1 MDTTTQTPPPTF
13 AEAFRTWA
21 KIGLLSFGG
30 PAGQIAMMHR
40 IVVDEKKWVSEP
52 QFLHALNFC
61 MLLPGPEAQ
70 QLATYIGWLLH
81 RAKGG
86 VTAGL
91 LFILPGLAVILGLS
105 TIYVLWRDVPLV
117 DGVFFGLQAAVL
129 AIVIEA
135 VQRIAKRA
143 IKTRF
148 LLGISALAFIGI
160 YGLQI
165 PFPLIV
171 LGAALIGWLV
181 GRSRPHWIV
190 ASAAKDD
197 ADVLPSVPPSWSRNL
212 IIIAIF
218 GLLWG
223 GPLLWLFAT
232 LGSSHVFAQIG
243 VFFSKMAVV
252 TFGGAYA
259 VLAYVGQQAVE
270 VYGWLNAEEMLHG
283 LGLAETTPG
292 PLILVLTFVGYLAG
306 FRLGGVDPLL
316 GGLLGGVLATWVT
329 FVPCF
334 LWIFLGAPYIE
345 RIRHVRAFSHALAAI
360 TAAVVGVILNL
371 AVWFSLHVL
380 FRDMHHVSFTGMTW
394 DLPVLSSLDP
404 WTAALSAAAL
414 IAVFRFHLGLGWL
427 LGGAALAGV
436 ALRLVGVTAV

>member
-1 MDTTTQTPPPTF
+1 MNTTNQTATQTGGPSF
-13 AEAFRTWA
+13 GEALRTWA

-143 IKTRF
+143 VKTRF

-181 GRSRPHWIV
+181 GRSKPAWILPGTGRE
-190 ASAAKDD
+190 D
-197 ADVLPSVPPSWSRNL
+197 ADVLPSVAPSWSRNL
-212 IIIAIF
+212 IVIAIF
-218 GLLWG
+218 GLLWA
-223 GPLLWLFAT
+223 GPLLWLFAA
-232 LGSSHVFAQIG
+232 LGETHVFTQIG

-306 FRLGGVDPLL
+306 FRLGGIDPVL
-316 GGLLGGVLATWVT
+316 GGLAGGVLATWVT

-371 AVWFSLHVL
+371 AIWFGLHVL
-380 FRDMHHVSFTGMTW
+380 FKRMEGVSLGPLSW
-394 DLPVLSSLDP
+394 DVPVLSSLDP
-404 WTAALSAAAL
+404 WMALLSATAV
-414 IAVFRFHLGLGWL
+414 IAVFRFHLGLAWL
-427 LGGAALAGV
+427 LGGAALAGI
-436 ALRLVGVTAV
+436 AVRFIA

>member
-1 MDTTTQTPPPTF
+1 MDTTSQKPSPSF
-13 AEAFRTWA
+13 GEAFRIWA

-30 PAGQIAMMHR
+30 PAGQIALMHR

-70 QLATYIGWLLH
+70 QTATYIGWLLH
-81 RAKGG
+81 RWKGG
-86 VTAGL
+86 LAAGL
-91 LFILPGLAVILGLS
+91 LFILPGLAVILALS
-105 TIYVLWRDVPLV
+105 TIYVLWRDVPLIE
-117 DGVFFGLQAAVL
+117 GLFFGLQAAVL

-143 IKTRF
+143 IKTRL
-148 LLGISALAFIGI
+148 LLGFSALAFLGI

-171 LGAALIGWLV
+171 LGAAVLGWLIGRV
-181 GRSRPHWIV
+181 KPDWIMP
-190 ASAAKDD
+190 AAAKED
-197 ADVLPSVPPSWSRNL
+197 ADVLPSAAPSWSRTL
-212 IIIAIF
+212 GILAIF
-218 GLLWG
+218 AVLWA

-232 LGSSHVFAQIG
+232 LGEDHVFSQIG

-270 VYGWLNAEEMLHG
+270 VYGWLSAGEMLHG

-306 FRLGGVDPLL
+306 FRLGGIDPLL
-316 GGLLGGVLATWVT
+316 GGLAGGVLATWVT

-371 AVWFSLHVL
+371 AIWFGLHVL
-380 FRDMHHVSFTGMTW
+380 FKRMESVSLGPLSW
-394 DLPVLSSLDP
+394 DVPVLASLDP
-404 WTAALSAAAL
+404 WMALLSAAAL
-414 IAVFRFHLGLGWL
+414 IAVFRFHLGLAWL
-427 LGGAALAGV
+427 LGGAAAAGI
-436 ALRLVGVTAV
+436 AIRFIA